1 MNLDEIITALGDF
14 KVMSNDRD
22 IRFLE
27 KVLPDGRGAR
37 LNLDGTF
44 KGFIDQ

>member
-1 MNLDEIITALGDF
+1 MNLDEIITAPNDF
-14 KVMSNDRD
+14 KVVSNDRG

-44 KGFIDQ
+44 KGCIDQ